1 MYKLNINIYL
11 RVCLRIV
18 LSVMLSGV
26 KRSRNISFL
35 RCQTGRALREILHYA
50 STPSLLPRLSGE
62 NNARGWQG
70 K

>member
-18 LSVMLSGV
+18 LSVMLSIV
-26 KRSRNISFL
+26 
-35 RCQTGRALREILHYA
+35 
-50 STPSLLPRLSGE
+50 LPRLSG
-62 NNARGWQG
+62 RTMLRMTG